1 MNNAKKLKV
10 LGESAKYD
18 RCNYANFNV
27 DNFLS
32 GKIPGIYNASTRDGC
47 TVPLF
52 KVLMTNKCSNDC
64 RYCVNYNKH
73 KFNRA
78 EFSPEELTSIFLDYY
93 NNRYVEGLFLSSG
106 IHHDA
111 ETSMENMVEV
121 ARKLRMEHEYK
132 GYIHLK
138 ILPGSSYDLI
148 KRAMT
153 LADRV
158 SINME
163 AATPEGF
170 DELTTTK
177 NYETDIIRRMK
188 WIKRLGER
196 DKDLAP
202 SGQTTQF
209 IVGAS
214 DETDKEIMDRV
225 KWLYDKLQIKR
236 SYFSKFTPIKD
247 TPLENHEEPNP
258 KRSSRLY
265 QADYLINSYRF
276 DLDELVFDDDGN
288 MQLDEDP
295 KYYAA
300 LSNMD
305 RFPVEVNAASYRELL
320 RVPGIG
326 KISANRIVSLR
337 KRGRSFNKMEELKD
351 IGVVVS
357 RAEPFIKLNKTYQAT
372 LGF

>member
-18 RCNYANFNV
+18 RCNYANFNI

-64 RYCVNYNKH
+64 RYCVNHNKH
-73 KFNRA
+73 KFNRV

-148 KRAMT
+148 KRSMA

-188 WIKRLGER
+188 WIKRLGKR
-196 DKDLAP
+196 DKNLAP

-214 DETDKEIMDRV
+214 NETDKEIMDRV

-247 TPLENHEEPNP
+247 TPLENHDEPNP

-276 DLDELVFDDDGN
+276 NLDELVFDDNGN

-351 IGVVVS
+351 IGVVVA

>member
-1 MNNAKKLKV
+1 
-10 LGESAKYD
+10 
-18 RCNYANFNV
+18 
-27 DNFLS
+27 
-32 GKIPGIYNASTRDGC
+32 
-47 TVPLF
+47 
-52 KVLMTNKCSNDC
+52 
-64 RYCVNYNKH
+64 
-73 KFNRA
+73 
-78 EFSPEELTSIFLDYY
+78 
-93 NNRYVEGLFLSSG
+93 
-106 IHHDA
+106 
-111 ETSMENMVEV
+111 MENMVEV

-196 DKDLAP
+196 DKNLAP

-247 TPLENHEEPNP
+247 TPLENHEVPNP

-265 QADYLINSYRF
+265 QADYLINFYRF
-276 DLDELVFDDDGN
+276 DLDELVFDDNGN